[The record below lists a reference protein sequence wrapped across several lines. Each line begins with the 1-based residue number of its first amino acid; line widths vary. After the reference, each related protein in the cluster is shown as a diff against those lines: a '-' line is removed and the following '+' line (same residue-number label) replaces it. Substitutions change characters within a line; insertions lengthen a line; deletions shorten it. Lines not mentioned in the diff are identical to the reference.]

1 MFDEADEKK
10 PPEFRM
16 VRIFA
21 PVFSMLAVMPA
32 FSPDE
37 LAINAKIIAEPTVI
51 PRIVK
56 TLRIFRSN
64 SALAAILN
72 ISVISMFLNPLNRNP
87 AFEGIAL
94 SRSGRLE
101 S

>member
-1 MFDEADEKK
+1 VFDEPDEKK

-21 PVFSMLAVMPA
+21 PVFAMLAVMPA
-32 FSPDE
+32 LSPAE
-37 LAINAKIIAEPTVI
+37 LAISAKIIAEPTVI
-51 PRIVK
+51 PRIVN

-64 SALAAILN
+64 SALAASLN
-72 ISVISMFLNPLNRNP
+72 ISVISMFLNPVSRNL
-87 AFEGIAL
+87 AFEGIAP
-94 SRSGRLE
+94 SRSDRLE